1 VNKKSYS
8 HSFSH
13 VKNFKISMKSTFSK
27 SYSHDV
33 KKLFTCELII
43 HNFFTKFTKIY
54 KKITKIKS
62 IKKVIHMLFTCY
74 SHSFSHPDNRY
85 YRYLD
90 HFFTFSHP
98 LLLLLTKF
106 KYKEKRC
113 I

>member
-8 HSFSH
+8 HSYSH
-13 VKNFKISMKSTFSK
+13 VNNFNLSLYSLFLK
-27 SYSHDV
+27 SYSHNV
-33 KKLFTCELII
+33 NNFFTCELII
-43 HNFFTKFTKIY
+43 HIFLTKFTKIY

-74 SHSFSHPDNRY
+74 SHSFSHSKNRY

-106 KYKEKRC
+106 KYKEKKC